1 MFNKTLI
8 SFLLIISFSVTAQ
21 KKELKAVNKLVES
34 QDYNTALEQLLSI
47 ESVIESSEIKYQA
60 LYQFL
65 AGKIYGFLKDFE
77 SSFSAFN
84 EAKKLELD
92 NGSSKFTIEINRLL
106 QKFSIDAINKAVEE
120 QNNNNFT
127 ESADLLILVYNLDKE
142 NNVEYLYFASSMEL
156 QADNYDNALIYLNQ
170 LRDLNYTGSVEK
182 YYTTDNETGEE
193 IELPF
198 EQYNLL
204 QKSKKYSNFRTE
216 MTKSRLPEIVRN
228 IAFIYVQQKR
238 NDLAIEALKDARSV
252 SPLDVDLILAEANLY
267 MELGEVDKYTNLVK
281 MAIERDPQN
290 HLLFYNLGIVSKNKG
305 DLINAKLYVDKS
317 IEINPNYAD
326 SYSLLNSL
334 IVIRLQEIQNKMDKL
349 GFSKS
354 DTVKYNN
361 LEKQKLDI
369 IKNELIPSSHKVL
382 SFDSEDIYAINN
394 LIYAY
399 SNLGD
404 NTNQKKYQNLRD
416 SLKTGS

>member
-8 SFLLIISFSVTAQ
+8 SFILIISFSVTGQ

-34 QDYNTALEQLLSI
+34 QDYNTALEQLLSLK
-47 ESVIESSEIKYQA
+47 SVVDGSELKYQ
-60 LYQFL
+60 LQYQFL

-156 QADNYDNALIYLNQ
+156 QADNYDKALIYLNQ

-216 MTKSRLPEIVRN
+216 MTKS
-228 IAFIYVQQKR
+228 
-238 NDLAIEALKDARSV
+238 
-252 SPLDVDLILAEANLY
+252 
-267 MELGEVDKYTNLVK
+267 
-281 MAIERDPQN
+281 
-290 HLLFYNLGIVSKNKG
+290 
-305 DLINAKLYVDKS
+305 
-317 IEINPNYAD
+317 
-326 SYSLLNSL
+326 
-334 IVIRLQEIQNKMDKL
+334 
-349 GFSKS
+349 
-354 DTVKYNN
+354 
-361 LEKQKLDI
+361 
-369 IKNELIPSSHKVL
+369 
-382 SFDSEDIYAINN
+382 
-394 LIYAY
+394 
-399 SNLGD
+399 
-404 NTNQKKYQNLRD
+404 
-416 SLKTGS
+416 

>member
-8 SFLLIISFSVTAQ
+8 SFILIISFSVTGQ

-34 QDYNTALEQLLSI
+34 QDYNTALEQLLSLK
-47 ESVIESSEIKYQA
+47 SVVDGSELKYQ
-60 LYQFL
+60 LQYQFL

-156 QADNYDNALIYLNQ
+156 QADNYDKALIYLNQ

-204 QKSKKYSNFRTE
+204 QKSKFNILKKTHHENRFTYSDTHTFIKAIHEQGVTTIPTNDRPLNKTE
-216 MTKSRLPEIVRN
+216 LSKLV
-228 IAFIYVQQKR
+228 
-238 NDLAIEALKDARSV
+238 
-252 SPLDVDLILAEANLY
+252 NLY
-267 MELGEVDKYTNLVK
+267 EDKFKINDGVYATY
-281 MAIERDPQN
+281 ETSCY
-290 HLLFYNLGIVSKNKG
+290 LL
-305 DLINAKLYVDKS
+305 
-317 IEINPNYAD
+317 
-326 SYSLLNSL
+326 
-334 IVIRLQEIQNKMDKL
+334 
-349 GFSKS
+349 
-354 DTVKYNN
+354 
-361 LEKQKLDI
+361 QK
-369 IKNELIPSSHKVL
+369 
-382 SFDSEDIYAINN
+382 
-394 LIYAY
+394 
-399 SNLGD
+399 
-404 NTNQKKYQNLRD
+404 
-416 SLKTGS
+416 